1 MFTYIWPIV
10 LVVVSNVIYQISAK
24 MMPKDLNPFASL
36 TITYLIGAVA
46 SGLLFFLT
54 SKGGNLIKEYSKAN
68 WVPFVLGLVIVG
80 LEAGWIYAYKYGW
93 EVSKGFIVQSS
104 FLAVI
109 LLGAG
114 FLLFKEPITWNKIV
128 GVIICLIGLVVINL

>member
-80 LEAGWIYAYKYGW
+80 LEAGWIYAYKSGW

-109 LLGAG
+109 LLVAG

-128 GVIICLIGLVVINL
+128 GVIICLIGLAVINL